1 MLIIS
6 RIQYIKEM
14 NLIFVSI
21 DAQLFRIAEDKVEE
35 EAHSDGG
42 DEWPEKR
49 QGQWSRMAG

>member
-35 EAHSDGG
+35 EAYSDG
-42 DEWPEKR
+42 
-49 QGQWSRMAG
+49 